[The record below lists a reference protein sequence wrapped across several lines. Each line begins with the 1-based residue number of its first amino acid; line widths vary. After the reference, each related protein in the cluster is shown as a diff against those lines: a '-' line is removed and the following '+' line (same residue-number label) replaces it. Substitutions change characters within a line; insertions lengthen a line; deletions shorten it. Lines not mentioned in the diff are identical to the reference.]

1 LNQEKLYEVIEKL
14 FDFDVRQ
21 VFKVL
26 YEEGK
31 ELSEEAIA
39 EKTGLKLNSV
49 RRALNLLLEKKFV
62 TYRRARDPDKQ
73 RNVFFWKVDII
84 GLHSTFV
91 NRKRM
96 VLERLKYK
104 LEQESKT
111 TYYVCPLD
119 NTRYALEEA
128 LEHDFTCPRCGS
140 PLTIDEKRDER
151 LNMLKGIIARL
162 EEEIRNE
169 IHRR

>member
-1 LNQEKLYEVIEKL
+1 MNQEKLYELIEKL

-31 ELSEEAIA
+31 ELSEELIA
-39 EKTGLKLNSV
+39 EKTGLRLNSV

-73 RNVFFWKVDII
+73 RNIFFWKVDVI

-91 NRKRM
+91 SRKRM

-104 LEQESKT
+104 LEQESAT

-119 NTRYALEEA
+119 NTRYTLEEA

-140 PLTIDEKRDER
+140 PLVIDEKRDER
-151 LNMLKGIIARL
+151 LNMLK
-162 EEEIRNE
+162 
-169 IHRR
+169 

>member
-1 LNQEKLYEVIEKL
+1 LNQEKLYELIEKL

-31 ELSEEAIA
+31 ELSEELIA
-39 EKTGLKLNSV
+39 EKTGLRLNSV

-73 RNVFFWKVDII
+73 RNIFFWKVDVI

-91 NRKRM
+91 SRKRM

-104 LEQESKT
+104 LEQESAT

-119 NTRYALEEA
+119 NTRYTLEEA

-140 PLTIDEKRDER
+140 PLVIDEKRDER

-162 EEEIRNE
+162 EEEIKNE
-169 IHRR
+169 THRR